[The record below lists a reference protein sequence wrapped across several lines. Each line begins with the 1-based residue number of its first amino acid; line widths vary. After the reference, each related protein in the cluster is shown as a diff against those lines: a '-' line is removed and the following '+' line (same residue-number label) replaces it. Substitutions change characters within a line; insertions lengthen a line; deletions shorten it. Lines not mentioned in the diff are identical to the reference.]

1 MSAPDK
7 AGAIRA
13 LPLKLASRKRGRA
26 PVWLQNGTR
35 FRFQVIRFQNAR
47 ALIAAR
53 PLHPH
58 LRDAFLQKVAIE
70 LRSGRAEIG
79 PVEVHRVMCKVQ
91 SHFFDPP
98 LFGLMGE

>member
-35 FRFQVIRFQNAR
+35 FRFECHQISK
-47 ALIAAR
+47 R
-53 PLHPH
+53 P
-58 LRDAFLQKVAIE
+58 
-70 LRSGRAEIG
+70 SGRD
-79 PVEVHRVMCKVQ
+79 V
-91 SHFFDPP
+91 
-98 LFGLMGE
+98 